1 MYVYLSKWI
10 VTPDKRFCETSKVC
24 LNVEKICILRVYSI
38 GNQIKCKIRND
49 NNMSGYGCI
58 LKWMDEPEDFN
69 TGETTL

>member
-1 MYVYLSKWI
+1 M
-10 VTPDKRFCETSKVC
+10 C

-49 NNMSGYGCI
+49 NNMSGYGCM